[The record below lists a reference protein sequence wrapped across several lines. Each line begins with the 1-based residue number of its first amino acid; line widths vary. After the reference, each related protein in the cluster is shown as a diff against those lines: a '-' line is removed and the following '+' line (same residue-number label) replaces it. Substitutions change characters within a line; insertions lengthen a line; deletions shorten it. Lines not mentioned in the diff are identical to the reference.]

1 MNMNERV
8 RAASVVAVC
17 LILGVLLW
25 CFLKVVSPSSDGIQ
39 IKFVGR
45 VADRTT
51 TVLSNAPFVSD
62 DLFLKFDPRSR
73 RAFHV
78 TATRDCSIFVWES
91 GVEILTSA
99 GWKPAQKEY
108 RGNIWRLT
116 SGVPYEV
123 CVERPESTDWR
134 AYIHYAPELRGID
147 RLKRQ
152 VHVAWRS
159 QSFSNWTGKAWG
171 GGFFDGSNY
180 LTGETIE
187 PE

>member
-1 MNMNERV
+1 MEKRV
-8 RAASVVAVC
+8 RAASVAAAC
-17 LILGVLLW
+17 LFFGVLLW
-25 CFLKVVSPSSDGIQ
+25 CFLKSKLSPGDGVQ
-39 IKFVGR
+39 MKFVGR

-51 TVLSNAPFVSD
+51 TVLSNAPFVGD

-78 TATRDCSIFVWES
+78 TATRDTSIFVWES

-99 GWKPAQKEY
+99 GWKPMQKEY

-116 SGVPYEV
+116 NGVPYEV
-123 CVERPESTDWR
+123 CVELPESTEWR
-134 AYIHYAPELRGID
+134 AYIHYAPELRGMD

-152 VHVAWRS
+152 VQVAWRS

-171 GGFFDGSNY
+171 GGFFGGSNY
-180 LTGETIE
+180 LTGETIG